1 MVKVKCINASS
12 LKTKKKIKEEFANL
26 VYEKKELSK
35 ITVSELVKRIDITR
49 GAFYSHYDN
58 IYDVAKEFQDDAIS
72 ILNIDINNYEEL
84 FTFFD
89 LITEHLKFNNTL
101 YSAILKCDEP
111 LIFMNKLTKIMKEK
125 LLSYLKKEKNYD
137 CLEFDISIL
146 TYGIVQLYIKYF
158 RNETNYSLDEISS
171 NIKCLLK
178 KMFIE
183 KSCIKC

>member
-1 MVKVKCINASS
+1 MKLKGVNSS
-12 LKTKKKIKEEFANL
+12 STKTKKKIKEEFASL
-26 VYEKKELSK
+26 VYEKQELSK

-58 IYDVAKEFQDDAIS
+58 IYDVAKEFQDDALS
-72 ILNIDINNYEEL
+72 MLDVEINNYDEIL
-84 FTFFD
+84 TFFD

-111 LIFMNKLTKIMKEK
+111 LIFMDRLTKVTIEKLTTFLKTNY
-125 LLSYLKKEKNYD
+125 SYKNLD
-137 CLEFDISIL
+137 FDISIF

-158 RNETNYSLDEISS
+158 RNETNYSLDEIND
-171 NIKCLLK
+171 NIKFLFQ

-183 KSCIKC
+183 KSCINS

>member
-1 MVKVKCINASS
+1 MKLKGVNSSS

-26 VYEKKELSK
+26 VYEKQELSK

-58 IYDVAKEFQDDAIS
+58 IYDVAKEFQDDALDM
-72 ILNIDINNYEEL
+72 LNVELKDYDDL

-89 LITEHLKFNNTL
+89 LITEHLKVNNTL

-111 LIFMNKLTKIMKEK
+111 LIFMDRLTKITNEK
-125 LLSYLKKEKNYD
+125 LITFLKYNINYNN
-137 CLEFDISIL
+137 LEFDLSIFS
-146 TYGIVQLYIKYF
+146 YGIVQVYIKYF
-158 RNETNYSLDEISS
+158 RNETNYSLDEINN
-171 NIKCLLK
+171 NIKGLFE

-183 KSCIKC
+183 KSCINR

>member
-1 MVKVKCINASS
+1 MKLKGVNSSS

-26 VYEKKELSK
+26 VYEKQELSK

-58 IYDVAKEFQDDAIS
+58 IYDVAKEFQNDALSMLEVNINS
-72 ILNIDINNYEEL
+72 YDEIL
-84 FTFFD
+84 TFFD
-89 LITEHLKFNNTL
+89 LITEHLKFNDTL

-111 LIFMNKLTKIMKEK
+111 LIFMDRLTRLTTQKLTTFLKVNN
-125 LLSYLKKEKNYD
+125 SYQNLD
-137 CLEFDISIL
+137 FDILIF

-158 RNETNYSLDEISS
+158 RNETNYSLDEIND
-171 NIKCLLK
+171 NIKLLFQ

-183 KSCIKC
+183 KSCINN